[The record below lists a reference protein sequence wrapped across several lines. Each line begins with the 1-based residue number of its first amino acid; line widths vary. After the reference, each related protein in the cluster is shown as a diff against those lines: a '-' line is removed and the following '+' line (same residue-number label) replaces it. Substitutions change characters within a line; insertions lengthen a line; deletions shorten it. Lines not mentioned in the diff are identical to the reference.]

1 MTRWINAN
9 DKLIL
14 QEFDCALPVD
24 EINPEQ
30 RTNELEQKRKL
41 YQLKENVP
49 GAPKQVVELPDD
61 ERFSNE
67 YQVCSARK
75 SRMAINIM
83 NFSNLKCS
91 CQSTV
96 LLIW

>member
-41 YQLKENVP
+41 YKLKENVP

-67 YQVCSARK
+67 YQVCYVRK
-75 SRMAINIM
+75 
-83 NFSNLKCS
+83 
-91 CQSTV
+91 
-96 LLIW
+96 